1 MHWGLKIVEL
11 RATDCW
17 PSTNGDG
24 IPVSKFADVFSA
36 VGLEQYAFTPSGA
49 LSLDQWPT
57 LQTMIND
64 GTRLVIWMGRFMEHT
79 YFRPCP
85 AGSSSLMR

>member
-1 MHWGLKIVEL
+1 MLEL
-11 RATDCW
+11 CATDTQ
-17 PSTNGDG
+17 PSTNGDD

-64 GTRLVIWMGRFMEHT
+64 GTRLVIWMGRSLGHT
-79 YFRPCP
+79 CFEPCP
-85 AGSSSLMR
+85 GRLI

>member
-1 MHWGLKIVEL
+1 M
-11 RATDCW
+11 
-17 PSTNGDG
+17 
-24 IPVSKFADVFSA
+24 SKFADVFSA

-49 LSLDQWPT
+49 LSLEQWPT

-64 GTRLVIWMGRFMEHT
+64 GTRLIVWMGTLLGHT
-79 YFRPCP
+79 CFGPCP

>member
-1 MHWGLKIVEL
+1 MHWCPNILEF
-11 RATDCW
+11 RPTDCW
-17 PSTNGDG
+17 ASTNGDA

-36 VGLEQYAFTPSGA
+36 VGLEQYAFTPSGT

-64 GTRLVIWMGRFMEHT
+64 GTRLVIWMGEYWSMHAMGHA
-79 YFRPCP
+79 RP
-85 AGSSSLMR
+85 ARLV